1 MFWDCPELRQI
12 NVRFKCQTGLY
23 YWVPGLFLSI
33 FMSSTIWDPSPYET
47 ILPTDCDQQ
56 KIAEASEYG
65 LKKND
70 KGAK

>member
-1 MFWDCPELRQI
+1 M
-12 NVRFKCQTGLY
+12 
-23 YWVPGLFLSI
+23 FLSI